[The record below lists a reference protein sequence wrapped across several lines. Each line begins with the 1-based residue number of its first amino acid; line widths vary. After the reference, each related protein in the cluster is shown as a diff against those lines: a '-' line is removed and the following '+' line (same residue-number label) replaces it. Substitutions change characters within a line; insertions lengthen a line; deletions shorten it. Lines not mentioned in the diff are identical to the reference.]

1 MMKGGSFMNDPNLFN
16 QLKTV
21 LNNMSNEDL
30 YSFTQNLIE
39 FVKQNESKLEEVS
52 EKGFVDFIKN
62 MNLEEYF
69 IGKTGDNFKVIS
81 MGYVNK
87 GFKTADDVWRIVSSL
102 IWDLIS
108 FESKVICPRCSSD
121 NLRIF
126 ENTASSDIIFSCE
139 TCFYSQINSNE
150 IKRPET
156 LVPASKIEIQAQNV
170 FE

>member
-1 MMKGGSFMNDPNLFN
+1 MMKGGNCMNDQNMLN

-21 LNNMSNEDL
+21 LTNMSNEDL

-52 EKGFVDFIKN
+52 EKRFVDFIKN

-69 IGKTGDNFKVIS
+69 IGKTGDNFKGIS
-81 MGYVNK
+81 VGYINK
-87 GFKTADDVWRIVSSL
+87 GFKTADDVWRVVSSL
-102 IWDLIS
+102 IWDLTS
-108 FESKVICPRCSSD
+108 FESEVICTHCSSD

-126 ENTASSDIIFSCE
+126 VNTSSGETIFSCE

-156 LVPASKIEIQAQNV
+156 LVPASKNEIQAQNIL
-170 FE
+170 E

>member
-1 MMKGGSFMNDPNLFN
+1 MMKGGNFMNDSNLFN

-30 YSFTQNLIE
+30 YSFTQNLID
-39 FVKQNESKLEEVS
+39 FVRQNESKLEEVS
-52 EKGFVDFIKN
+52 EKRFVDFIKN
-62 MNLEEYF
+62 MNLEEYY

-81 MGYVNK
+81 MGYFNK
-87 GFKTADDVWRIVSSL
+87 EFRTADDVWRIVSSL

-108 FESKVICPRCSSD
+108 FESEVICPRCSSD

-126 ENTASSDIIFSCE
+126 VNTASSETIFSCE
-139 TCFYSQINSNE
+139 TCFYSQINGKE

-156 LVPASKIEIQAQNV
+156 LVPASKIQIETQK
-170 FE
+170 